1 MKSHLGMSTS
11 DQDGGARTSGPAWQ
25 APIDYSN
32 TFTAPEDHLAK
43 NEPSGKGKRWFRAQ
57 EAAAAANQNQLPCD
71 QGLAQILESIGP
83 EFRSADLGR
92 KFLLET

>member
-1 MKSHLGMSTS
+1 MRALLDLLGRHPLIIPTHLQHQKIILLRMSP
-11 DQDGGARTSGPAWQ
+11 Q
-25 APIDYSN
+25 
-32 TFTAPEDHLAK
+32 
-43 NEPSGKGKRWFRAQ
+43 GKGKRWFRAQ

-71 QGLAQILESIGP
+71 QELAQILESIGL